1 MPQPITALGHHTRIE
16 PLAPEQAA
24 ALRQALGE
32 PGSARDLT
40 VFVDGT
46 SHRIPEAALAA
57 VEDVLRRLALG
68 DGVELASAQ
77 SWLNTSQAAR
87 LAGISQTFLRNL
99 TDAGHIPV
107 SYRGS
112 HRRFLSA
119 DVLAWVKRRDAKR
132 AAPETPSARQAQ
144 SETPDGA
151 R

>member
-1 MPQPITALGHHTRIE
+1 MPQPITALGHHTRID
-16 PLAPEQAA
+16 PLPPEQAA
-24 ALRQALGE
+24 SLRQALGD
-32 PGSARDLT
+32 SDSSRDLT

-46 SHRIPEAALAA
+46 SYRLPDAALAA

-87 LAGISQTFLRNL
+87 LAGISQTYLRNL
-99 TDAGHIPV
+99 TDADEIPV

-119 DVLAWVKRRDAKR
+119 DVLAWVARR
-132 AAPETPSARQAQ
+132 AATRATPAAPSDAERDP
-144 SETPDGA
+144 TPDDA
-151 R
+151 